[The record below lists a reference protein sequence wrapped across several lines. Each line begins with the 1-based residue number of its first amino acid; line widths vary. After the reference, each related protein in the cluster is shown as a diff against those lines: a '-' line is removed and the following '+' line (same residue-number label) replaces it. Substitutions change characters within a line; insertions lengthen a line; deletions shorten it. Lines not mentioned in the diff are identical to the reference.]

1 MQTSPAQTRPTSPT
15 PPAPPVA
22 PTLAPSLTWFSTALI
37 VVCGILLPATTLL
50 VEALTHMCAD
60 GFFDPL
66 PTVGHVF
73 AIAAV
78 PLAGV
83 VSLWVLKRRDA
94 ARIEAVIFAQA
105 FAVAISGVY
114 AVIFAPMTPVAAFG
128 VMLWGPR
135 PAAAVAPVVA
145 DRWAAGADRAAPIAA
160 RRRSASAS
168 RDRWAGWRRVSAC

>member
-1 MQTSPAQTRPTSPT
+1 
-15 PPAPPVA
+15 
-22 PTLAPSLTWFSTALI
+22 
-37 VVCGILLPATTLL
+37 
-50 VEALTHMCAD
+50 MCAD

-105 FAVAISGVY
+105 FAVAIAGVY
-114 AVIFAPMTPVAAFG
+114 A
-128 VMLWGPR
+128 
-135 PAAAVAPVVA
+135 
-145 DRWAAGADRAAPIAA
+145 
-160 RRRSASAS
+160 
-168 RDRWAGWRRVSAC
+168 